1 MGASSNN
8 NIKLVW
14 FDENINIGQNEKY
27 LKQLKCLTNQTKEY
41 KLLDEGLENFY
52 GKDKEYTFRI
62 VIVIVSG
69 RLFGRYVKKI
79 KDNINKIINI
89 PYTYIFT
96 SYYFKKVLLRE
107 ATDKKNELSYD
118 TMISVNDG
126 FYNPG
131 GVYDDFEKL
140 SEDIKLKMKKIESN
154 IRIKPRIKDK
164 INYEGMLTFEYLES
178 EEDLLAPAL
187 YKDIITNEKITLE
200 QCKNFHNFILSFNE
214 RGLNNLIKN
223 LDLFK
228 YIPFEIL
235 CKYWARCYT
244 IESDFYKVLNNQLM
258 KSKLPFNY
266 KTYIKMLYTGVEIN
280 SLKSYSGK
288 NLYRGS
294 TINKIEIGKIK
305 EYKNNGKLSNIVVFS
320 KAFLSFSED
329 KI

>member
-1 MGASSNN
+1 M
-8 NIKLVW
+8 
-14 FDENINIGQNEKY
+14 
-27 LKQLKCLTNQTKEY
+27 
-41 KLLDEGLENFY
+41 
-52 GKDKEYTFRI
+52 
-62 VIVIVSG
+62 
-69 RLFGRYVKKI
+69 
-79 KDNINKIINI
+79 
-89 PYTYIFT
+89 
-96 SYYFKKVLLRE
+96 
-107 ATDKKNELSYD
+107 
-118 TMISVNDG
+118 MISVNDG

-164 INYEGMLTFEYLES
+164 INYEGILTFEYLES

-200 QCKNFHNFILSFNE
+200 HCKNFHNFILSFNE

-235 CKYWARCYT
+235 CKYWVRCYT
-244 IESDFYKVLNNQLM
+244 IESDFYKILNNQLM

-266 KTYIKMLYTGVEIN
+266 KTYIKILYTGVEIN

-288 NLYRGS
+288 YLYRGS
-294 TINKIEIGKIK
+294 TTNKIEIGKIK